1 MTSITSLPW
10 TPLYTQNESESSM
23 SGSVTTVYAMA
34 LTILFTVFVF
44 MLEHMLDERQ
54 RAAYKITKFPEQLE
68 KTVKQ
73 IDSDKDDKDDSTTT
87 TAKDAKDDDKSKSKL
102 DTNKPILPQ
111 LRAKFTKSQA
121 YGSDK
126 IHFSMISSLYN
137 AIESVLFLVIGFLP
151 YTWDYSV
158 RLCSAGGN
166 LNLNW
171 TEEENEIK
179 LSLVFLLLT
188 TILGTVTALPFE
200 LYSTFQIEKKHGF
213 NKMTLGLFFM
223 DKVKSLVLTCVIG
236 GPFVAGLLRIIQVSS
251 VQFTKWCDGIWF
263 GVIWFDTKYTSGWI
277 CSFMDFFTRIH

>member
-1 MTSITSLPW
+1 MATKKKCPINHQVLSNISNSITKMTSITSLPW

-23 SGSVTTVYAMA
+23 NVSGSVTTLYAMA
-34 LTILFTVFVF
+34 LTILFTVFIF

-73 IDSDKDDKDDSTTT
+73 IDDDKDDKDGSTSTSTTS
-87 TAKDAKDDDKSKSKL
+87 KDANDDDKSASESASKSKL

-137 AIESVLFLVIGFLP
+137 AIESILFLMIGFLP

-236 GPFVAGLLRIIQVSS
+236 GPFVAGLLRIIQVS
-251 VQFTKWCDGIWF
+251 
-263 GVIWFDTKYTSGWI
+263 
-277 CSFMDFFTRIH
+277 